1 MHLLKRT
8 MAFVLTFA
16 LCAETLL
23 GGNAA
28 AAVALSPECA
38 PSQQGGQLFAKA
50 EIDAATAV
58 DADADSASGVNAAAG
73 ADDANSSGSAKASVQ
88 ADPMPSL
95 PSGSEVVDADS
106 ASGAQ
111 SIPAV
116 NIVNASSTI
125 DATVDVFWASVDDE
139 GDDIFD
145 ADDNRVWTQDAS
157 QYKSHAA
164 STKVRIL
171 RNGTDVAEF
180 ELTGEADGAVH
191 QGLIGG
197 DAFTWEEIAPWRV
210 FISGLPERDGNDV
223 GYNYLLLEE
232 PASGFV
238 SINVERG
245 ADAEN
250 GSLYTRFCNARGSA
264 ESNGTVVPLSVR
276 WADGGDTASRVS
288 VRVGLYAN
296 RDIRI
301 GDLIGYYKDGRI
313 ATKDLSEG
321 GFWYGEINV
330 PVGGLDVAN
339 DFYISELSTYD
350 SGGSDT
356 RGRYKVV
363 SRDDAL
369 RGADAGNTEYA
380 ALLRNW
386 PENDTASRMISA
398 DPNEGF
404 AYRVTYE
411 RNNALGS
418 LEAVNQRIGFTEVA
432 ISRTWLDEGAD
443 ESARPKSTFALV
455 SPSSNVEFV
464 YNAAG
469 EVYARVSGQGDYALY
484 KKDAS
489 GNLAPLRTSPDPSNS
504 DITVSAARDSLIMD
518 ESAISGASAFSIVNL
533 PKYDAQGAAINW
545 KVEQNWIGEHGDYQI
560 GGGEA
565 TQTAVSPWHQED
577 QLTFS
582 FVNRREATKS
592 ISLRTV
598 FAGLVDGDKYPDST
612 FKLYRY
618 RDDALGESALELA
631 TQKILTAA
639 DAAAGEL
646 VFDNLDVYTPTGAK
660 WKYVVVEVAP
670 DGYAATSG
678 KGDLLASDPGFKSSA
693 EWAADNGVALP
704 AEATTAWVMSPAIE
718 LFEDGGAV
726 AVTFRNMRVSDA
738 ATLAGKVHWIDQ
750 GNELGTRPAS
760 VSLKLT
766 RAYQDGTPAGA
777 IELQTSDSSA
787 PNYLVWTSRPNN
799 GDVWTYEV
807 QNLEKW
813 APDGKPW
820 KYTVT
825 ENPLDSRY
833 QIKAGTDNGGSCD
846 STAGEFPSIVNELKR
861 VAPGGGSDQ
870 GSGGADDGDNPD
882 ASGGADNP
890 GGSDSPG
897 DSGASDDAGGFD
909 DSEASGDASGSG
921 DSGGD
926 IALPEESSG
935 VSASVADGQIAA
947 SAVPATGDYSLLLHS
962 ALACLALAALALSL
976 HRLRSDDAG

>member
-1 MHLLKRT
+1 MMHLLKRT
-8 MAFVLTFA
+8 MAFVLTFV

-28 AAVALSPECA
+28 AAVALSPECV
-38 PSQQGGQLFAKA
+38 PSQQAGQLFAKA
-50 EIDAATAV
+50 EIDAATAAG
-58 DADADSASGVNAAAG
+58 ADTDSAGGVNAAAG
-73 ADDANSSGSAKASVQ
+73 ADDANSSGSVKASVR
-88 ADPMPSL
+88 ADSMPSL
-95 PSGSEVVDADS
+95 PSESEGVDADS

-116 NIVNASSTI
+116 NVVNASSTI

-145 ADDNRVWTQDAS
+145 ADYNRVWTQNAS
-157 QYKSHAA
+157 QYKSHAV

-180 ELTGEADGAVH
+180 ELTGEADGAAH

-197 DAFTWEEIAPWRV
+197 DAFTWKEIAPWRV
-210 FISGLPERDGNDV
+210 FISSLPERDGNDV
-223 GYNYLLLEE
+223 GYNYLFLEE

-250 GSLYTRFCNARGSA
+250 GSLYTCFYNARGSA

-276 WADGGDTASRVS
+276 WADGGDTASRAP

-301 GDLIGYYKDGRI
+301 GNLIGYYKDNRI
-313 ATKDLSEG
+313 VTADLSEG

-350 SGGSDT
+350 GDGSDAQ
-356 RGRYKVV
+356 GRYKVV
-363 SRDDAL
+363 SRDDA
-369 RGADAGNTEYA
+369 AGNIEYA

-386 PENDTASRMISA
+386 PENDTASRMVSA
-398 DPNEGF
+398 DSNKGF

-411 RNNALGS
+411 RNNAHGL

-455 SPSSNVEFV
+455 HPSSNIEFV

-489 GNLAPLRTSPDPSNS
+489 GNLAPLRTSSDPSNS

-518 ESAISGASAFSIVNL
+518 ESVIGGASAFSIVNL

-545 KVEQNWIGEHGDYQI
+545 EVKQNWIGEHGDYQI

-565 TQTAVSPWHQED
+565 TQTAVSAWHQED

-598 FAGLVDGDKYPDST
+598 FAGLVDGDKYPDLT

-631 TQKILTAA
+631 MQK
-639 DAAAGEL
+639 
-646 VFDNLDVYTPTGAK
+646 
-660 WKYVVVEVAP
+660 
-670 DGYAATSG
+670 
-678 KGDLLASDPGFKSSA
+678 
-693 EWAADNGVALP
+693 
-704 AEATTAWVMSPAIE
+704 
-718 LFEDGGAV
+718 
-726 AVTFRNMRVSDA
+726 
-738 ATLAGKVHWIDQ
+738 TLAAVDATAGGCPCSTTWMFTRLQ
-750 GNELGTRPAS
+750 ERNGNTSL
-760 VSLKLT
+760 LKLRPMVT
-766 RAYQDGTPAGA
+766 LRQAVKA
-777 IELQTSDSSA
+777 ICWFLT
-787 PNYLVWTSRPNN
+787 
-799 GDVWTYEV
+799 
-807 QNLEKW
+807 
-813 APDGKPW
+813 
-820 KYTVT
+820 
-825 ENPLDSRY
+825 LDSRVLP
-833 QIKAGTDNGGSCD
+833 NGLRI
-846 STAGEFPSIVNELKR
+846 TA
-861 VAPGGGSDQ
+861 
-870 GSGGADDGDNPD
+870 
-882 ASGGADNP
+882 
-890 GGSDSPG
+890 
-897 DSGASDDAGGFD
+897 
-909 DSEASGDASGSG
+909 
-921 DSGGD
+921 
-926 IALPEESSG
+926 
-935 VSASVADGQIAA
+935 
-947 SAVPATGDYSLLLHS
+947 
-962 ALACLALAALALSL
+962 
-976 HRLRSDDAG
+976 LRCPQRRQPLG